1 MSDKLFKQ
9 LTGTETE
16 YKCYGLYSYVAEH
29 LGCSISDVDSV
40 YSWYLETNLKGIID
54 EDTLQVMF
62 RDLGTLKINLS
73 KAMAY
78 LQGYVTSLEGRVNMY
93 YEKNAENPSR
103 YTFKTLAK
111 RYDELEYTIKTLRT
125 RIDKMHEKALINE
138 TGHINK
144 VTRLEKIEKQLNSV
158 YESIQRIP
166 EYEHQRTAEC
176 RQGVGGDDN
185 EGDKEF

>member
-1 MSDKLFKQ
+1 MSDKLVKQ

-29 LGCSISDVDSV
+29 LGCSISDVDCV
-40 YSWYLETNLKGIID
+40 YSWYLDNNLKNVIEGD
-54 EDTLQVMF
+54 ALQVML
-62 RDLGTLKINLS
+62 RDLGTLKINLN
-73 KAMAY
+73 KALAY
-78 LQGYVTSLEGRVNMY
+78 LQGYVTSLEGRVNIY

-111 RYDELEYTIKTLRT
+111 RYTELNYTAQSLRT
-125 RIDKMHEKALINE
+125 RIQKMYEKKLINE
-138 TGHINK
+138 TGYINK
-144 VTRLEKIEKQLNSV
+144 ITRLEKINKQLSNA

-176 RQGVGGDDN
+176 RQGVGGNDN
-185 EGDKEF
+185 EGDQ